1 MKNFIPF
8 QNAQTNNDTNANVNH
23 ASFYSPGKSP
33 VIQATASVHPLAVVT
48 GNVHLGKRVTVA
60 SAASIRGYEGQP
72 VWVGNDVKI
81 QDCVVL
87 HALDAYHHQEF
98 VEEALVEVGGE
109 FYGAYIEDRVSLTHQ
124 CQVHGPA
131 SIGADTFV
139 GMQSLIFKAIVG
151 KNCIIEPKA
160 LIMGVEI
167 GDGRYVPAGALIT
180 TQAAADQ
187 LPFVNY
193 SDHFKN
199 LNKLV
204 AEADTES
211 ATVYPEAIQ
220 QRLRIA

>member
-1 MKNFIPF
+1 MKNLIPF
-8 QNAQTNNDTNANVNH
+8 QNTQTNNGINANVND
-23 ASFYSPGKSP
+23 ASVYSPGKSP
-33 VIQATASVHPLAVVT
+33 VIQSTASVHPLAVVT

-60 SAASIRGYEGQP
+60 PAASIRGYEGQL

-98 VEEALVEVGGE
+98 VEEALVEVAGE
-109 FYGAYIEDRVSLTHQ
+109 FYGAYIEDRVFLTHQ

-131 SIGADTFV
+131 SIGADTYV
-139 GMQSLIFKAIVG
+139 GMQSLISKAIVG

-180 TQAAADQ
+180 TQAAANQ

-193 SDHFKN
+193 SDHFKS
-199 LNKLV
+199 LSRSE

-211 ATVYPEAIQ
+211 ATVYSEQMQ

>member
-1 MKNFIPF
+1 MKNLIHF
-8 QNAQTNNDTNANVNH
+8 QNAQTNNDTYANVNDT
-23 ASFYSPGKSP
+23 SFNSSGKSP
-33 VIQATASVHPLAVVT
+33 IIQATASVHPLAVVA
-48 GNVHLGKRVTVA
+48 GNVHLGQRVTVA

-72 VWVGNDVKI
+72 VWVGNDVQI
-81 QDCVVL
+81 QNCVVL
-87 HALDAYHHQEF
+87 HALDAYHDREF
-98 VEEALVEVGGE
+98 VEEALVEVAGE

-124 CQVHGPA
+124 CQIHGPA

-180 TQAAADQ
+180 TQAAANQ

-193 SDHFKN
+193 SDHCKSLSKFA
-199 LNKLV
+199 
-204 AEADTES
+204 AEIDSLS
-211 ATVYPEAIQ
+211 ASVYSQEMQ
-220 QRLRIA
+220 QKLRIA

>member
-8 QNAQTNNDTNANVNH
+8 QNAQTNNDTNANVNN

-33 VIQATASVHPLAVVT
+33 VIQPTASVHPLAVVT

-60 SAASIRGYEGQP
+60 PAASIRGYEGQP

-98 VEEALVEVGGE
+98 VEEALVEVAGE

-180 TQAAADQ
+180 TQAAANQ

-199 LNKLV
+199 LSKLV
-204 AEADTES
+204 AEVDTES
-211 ATVYPEAIQ
+211 ATVYPEEMQ

>member
-1 MKNFIPF
+1 MKNLIHF
-8 QNAQTNNDTNANVNH
+8 QNAQTNNDTNANVNDV
-23 ASFYSPGKSP
+23 SFYSRGKSP
-33 VIQATASVHPLAVVT
+33 VIQQTTSVHPLAVVT

-60 SAASIRGYEGQP
+60 PAASIRGYEGQP

-87 HALDAYHHQEF
+87 HALEAYHHQEL
-98 VEEALVEVGGE
+98 VEEALVEVAGKL
-109 FYGAYIEDRVSLTHQ
+109 YGAYIEERVSLTHQ

-180 TQAAADQ
+180 TQAAANQ
-187 LPFVNY
+187 LPFVNHSY
-193 SDHFKN
+193 HFKN
-199 LNKLV
+199 LSRSV
-204 AEADTES
+204 AKADTES
-211 ATVYPEAIQ
+211 ASVDSEEMQP
-220 QRLRIA
+220 RLRIA